1 MFRLLARTS
10 FLKKVKLRQ
19 LFRTWGKK
27 SQDLNKIRWKKL
39 YMQAKKMQFY
49 NYGSFKLLVTKS
61 TYSIKDHLGF
71 AGVNKL

>member
-1 MFRLLARTS
+1 
-10 FLKKVKLRQ
+10 
-19 LFRTWGKK
+19 
-27 SQDLNKIRWKKL
+27 
-39 YMQAKKMQFY
+39 MQAKKMQFY